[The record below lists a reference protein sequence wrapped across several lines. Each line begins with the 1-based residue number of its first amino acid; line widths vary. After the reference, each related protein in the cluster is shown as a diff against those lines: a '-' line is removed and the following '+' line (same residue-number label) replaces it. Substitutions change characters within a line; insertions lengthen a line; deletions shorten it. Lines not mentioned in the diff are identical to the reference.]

1 MIRRALGDLAAEQ
14 PLGEGGV
21 GENVGSSTNVPTGMK
36 VWLDGAAAASRI
48 VRSGG
53 TM

>member
-1 MIRRALGDLAAEQ
+1 MI
-14 PLGEGGV
+14 
-21 GENVGSSTNVPTGMK
+21 GSSTNVPTSVK
-36 VWLDGAAAASRI
+36 VWPDGAAAASRI

>member
-1 MIRRALGDLAAEQ
+1 VIRRALGDLAAEQ
-14 PLGEGGV
+14 PIGEGGV
-21 GENVGSSTNVPTGMK
+21 GENDGSSTNVPMNMK
-36 VWLDGAAAASRI
+36 VWLDGAAAAWRI